1 MRSMKSGDG
10 EGGGG
15 CLLLPRSRQ
24 ISTAVIR
31 NVKASFVCWGR
42 VGVVAE
48 VEGAALLSK
57 MTETNAK
64 VEEALTALTAVE
76 AEFEEASKASE
87 SLKQQEVELNNQ
99 LDDVNLSIRSRKA
112 RVG

>member
-1 MRSMKSGDG
+1 MAK
-10 EGGGG
+10 GGGG
-15 CLLLPRSRQ
+15 WGWGLLAS
-24 ISTAVIR
+24 AAF
-31 NVKASFVCWGR
+31 KAKFNRCDSQCQSFLVCWGR
-42 VGVVAE
+42 VVVVAE